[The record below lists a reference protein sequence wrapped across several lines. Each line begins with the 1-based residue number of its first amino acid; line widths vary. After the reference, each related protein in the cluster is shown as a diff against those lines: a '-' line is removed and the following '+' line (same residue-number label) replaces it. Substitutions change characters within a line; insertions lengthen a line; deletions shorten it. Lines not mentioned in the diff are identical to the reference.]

1 MCVCVCVSGLA
12 LTRVCLSLGH
22 RWKMEDGPREV
33 AFLLHF
39 TCCSSVSVCPPV
51 GLLHEAVSGAPAISI
66 IDVAGK
72 SRQHVA
78 ETVAV
83 TVAETFILTLHTA
96 TGGATIVTT
105 IATTIVTT
113 NEEPLVTTIEEPL
126 VCGLDLGCG

>member
-1 MCVCVCVSGLA
+1 MGTNGSFHFSVVIVDDGGPQFERGGSSDATVPLVMRTVRGCVCVCVCVSGLA

-83 TVAETFILTLHTA
+83 TVAETFI
-96 TGGATIVTT
+96 
-105 IATTIVTT
+105 
-113 NEEPLVTTIEEPL
+113 
-126 VCGLDLGCG
+126 